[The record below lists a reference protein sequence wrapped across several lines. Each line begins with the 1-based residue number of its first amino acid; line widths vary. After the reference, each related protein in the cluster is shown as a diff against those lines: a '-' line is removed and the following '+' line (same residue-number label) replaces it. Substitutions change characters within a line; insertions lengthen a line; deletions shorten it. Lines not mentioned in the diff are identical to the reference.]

1 MKLETKE
8 VADTWEQLAQVTGWL
23 GERASTEYVHRV
35 EMPVNAWG
43 VFLLESSS
51 NKCNRTRIMGA

>member
-1 MKLETKE
+1 M
-8 VADTWEQLAQVTGWL
+8 TGWL
-23 GERASTEYVHRV
+23 GVRVTIEFVHRV

-43 VFLLESSS
+43 VFLLESAS